1 MQSPC
6 QKLGYT
12 EGQAFTLLTNEDG
25 RLSAGDIVY
34 LHYDDKT
41 DCPVFRD
48 TEEYDE
54 DDTCTEYF
62 DLYKVAP
69 VIKGKTPAQAL
80 GYKEGDLFIV
90 CEDCEFEEGEIV
102 ELIHDDDTTC
112 PQFAL
117 AQNDER
123 QEYPFLYHVKPLEPK
138 IGRKARIRVN
148 TTSGHPAGIEGVIT
162 YVASENVI
170 IKYNG
175 VSMDHPIVDIVT
187 FAFAD
192 DENIPE
198 SDERDWDITESHK
211 WNKGDLAIVRQTNG
225 SHYFNKYDVITFNSN
240 FNNAFGIFTN
250 SEGNSQSVEFK
261 TLERIPKP
269 ERHNEV
275 EFRVERNSEVVPIIK
290 AIRQL
295 TGWGLKEA
303 KDAFDEAKATDE
315 WKNLGVFLEKDAWV
329 FYARVTDAKGDVSLS
344 NTDEPLSNAKPVSNP
359 ATWPTKPKDEWKE
372 GDKGIVRGQQ
382 SYDEHNFPIGS
393 EVTFMHGHNHERG
406 RFESS
411 SYHRSQTVNY
421 ELIEPIESGSISFE
435 TLADAAKQILGDEM
449 ASSKPRQVLYYQD
462 GDSKEMTLIGYFQS
476 KPVLGYID
484 RWDDPQV
491 FIGKESLMTEID

>member
-6 QKLGYT
+6 QKLGYI
-12 EGQAFTLLTNEDG
+12 EGQAFTLLTDEDS
-25 RLSAGDIVY
+25 RLSDGDIVY

-41 DCPVFRD
+41 DCPEFRD

-54 DDTCTEYF
+54 DDTITEYF
-62 DLYKVAP
+62 ELHKVAP
-69 VIKGKTPAQAL
+69 IIEGKTPAEAL

-90 CEDCEFEEGEIV
+90 REDCEFEEGEIV
-102 ELIHDDDTTC
+102 ELIHDDGTTC

-123 QEYPFLYHVKPLEPK
+123 QEYPFLYQVKPLEPK

-148 TTSGHPAGIEGVIT
+148 TTCGHHAGTEGVIT
-162 YVASENVI
+162 YVGSGYVT

-187 FAFAD
+187 YAFAE
-192 DENIPE
+192 DEEILENVE
-198 SDERDWDITESHK
+198 VDWEITEGSR

-225 SHYFNKYDVITFNSN
+225 SHCFNKYEVITFNGDYGGG
-240 FNNAFGIFTN
+240 FGGFTN
-250 SEGNSQSVEFK
+250 SGGTVQSVEFK
-261 TLERIPKP
+261 TIERIPKP

-275 EFRVERNSEVVPIIK
+275 EFRVERISEVVPIIK
-290 AIRQL
+290 AIRRL
-295 TGWGLKEA
+295 TGWGLKES
-303 KDAFDEAKATDE
+303 KDVFDEAKATGN
-315 WKNLGVFLEKDAWV
+315 WKNLGVFIEKDAWV
-329 FYARVTDAKGDVSLS
+329 FYAQITDAKGDVSLDA
-344 NTDEPLSNAKPVSNP
+344 TDEPLSSVQLVSNP
-359 ATWPTKPKDEWKE
+359 ANWPTKPKDEWKK

-393 EVTFMHGHNHERG
+393 EVTFIEEYSTERG
-406 RFESS
+406 RFEGSFP
-411 SYHRSQTVNY
+411 RPQTVDY

>member
-25 RLSAGDIVY
+25 NLSAGDTVY

-54 DDTCTEYF
+54 DDTYTDYF
-62 DLYKVAP
+62 DLHKVAP
-69 VIKGKTPAQAL
+69 VIEGNTPAQAL

-90 CEDCEFEEGEIV
+90 IEDCEFEEDEIV
-102 ELIHDDDTTC
+102 ELIHDDGTTC
-112 PQFAL
+112 PHFAL
-117 AQNDER
+117 AQNKEK
-123 QEYPFLYHVKPLEPK
+123 QEYPFLYQVKPLEPK
-138 IGRKARIRVN
+138 VGRKARIRVN
-148 TTSGHPAGIEGVIT
+148 TTCGHPAGTEGVIT
-162 YVASENVI
+162 YVGSESVS
-170 IKYNG
+170 IKYND

-187 FAFAD
+187 YAFAE
-192 DENIPE
+192 DEEIPGNE
-198 SDERDWDITESHK
+198 EVDWEITEGSR

-240 FNNAFGIFTN
+240 FNNGFGIFTN

-275 EFRVERNSEVVPIIK
+275 EFYVERNSEAVPIIK
-290 AIRQL
+290 AIRKL
-295 TGWGLKEA
+295 TGWGLKDS
-303 KDAFDEAKATDE
+303 KDAFDEVRATGN
-315 WKNLGVFLEKDAWV
+315 WKTLGIYPEKDAWV
-329 FYARVTDAKGDVSLS
+329 FYAEVTDAKGDVSIS
-344 NTDEPLSNAKPVSNP
+344 ETDEPLSNAKPVSNP
-359 ATWPTKPKDEWKE
+359 ATWDTKPRDEWKA
-372 GDKGIVRGQQ
+372 GDKGIIRGQND
-382 SYDEHNFPIGS
+382 YDEHHFPIGS
-393 EVTFMHGHNHERG
+393 EVTFVEHSSSTRG
-406 RFESS
+406 RFEGNWE
-411 SYHRSQTVNY
+411 RSQTV
-421 ELIEPIESGSISFE
+421 ELELVEPISTHQE
-435 TLADAAKQILGDEM
+435 TLGQAARLIIGDEM
-449 ASSKPRQVLYYQD
+449 ASSQPRQVLYYQD

-491 FIGKESLMTEID
+491 FIGKESLMTEIE